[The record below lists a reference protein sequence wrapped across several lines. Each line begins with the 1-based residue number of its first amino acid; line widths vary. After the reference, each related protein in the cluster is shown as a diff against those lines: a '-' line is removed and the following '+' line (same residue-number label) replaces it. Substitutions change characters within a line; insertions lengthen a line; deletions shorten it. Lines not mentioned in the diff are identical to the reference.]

1 MNKGTHLPRMMP
13 SMTSQS
19 KPAVAWHAVCR
30 FCGRAPLVLAL
41 VLLFLPPTF
50 AAPMRIAVVLSVE
63 GASYREFASAL
74 GAQLDP
80 ALFSLSVGTDAVAPD
95 NADLYVAVGTKA
107 TAALANT
114 TRPVLSVLTPRSA
127 VDALNVPSSFAAIYI
142 DQPVSRRLALIAAVL
157 PQARSVGVLYSSSLP
172 AELPM
177 LQRAAAAA
185 GLTLNSQEVVRR
197 SDISPDL
204 AEVLSKSDVFL
215 VLADTEIYRP
225 DTLRNILL
233 QTYRQRV
240 PMIGLSSQYVRAGAL
255 CAVYTS
261 PRQIAQQA
269 ARAIRRYS
277 ASGHLPASRHP
288 EDFEVAVNTQ
298 VARSLGLNIQ
308 DAEQLRAFIGRQK

>member
-1 MNKGTHLPRMMP
+1 
-13 SMTSQS
+13 
-19 KPAVAWHAVCR
+19 
-30 FCGRAPLVLAL
+30 
-41 VLLFLPPTF
+41 
-50 AAPMRIAVVLSVE
+50 MRVAVVLSGE
-63 GASYREFASAL
+63 RAFYREFASAL

-80 ALFSLSVGTDAVAPD
+80 AQFSLSVGTEAAVPD
-95 NADLYVAVGTKA
+95 HADLYVAVGMKA
-107 TAALANT
+107 TAVLANT
-114 TRPVLSVLTPRSA
+114 TRPLLSVFTPRSA

-142 DQPVSRRLALIAAVL
+142 DQPVSRRLALITAVL
-157 PQARSVGVLYSSSLP
+157 PQARSVAVLYSSP
-172 AELPM
+172 PVELPM
-177 LQRAAAAA
+177 LQRAASAA
-185 GLTLNSQEVVRR
+185 GLTVNSREVVRR

-204 AEVLSKSDVFL
+204 AEVLNKSDVLL
-215 VLADTEIYRP
+215 VLADSEIYRP

-269 ARAIRRYS
+269 ARAIGQYA
-277 ASGHLPASRHP
+277 ASGRLPASSYP
-288 EDFEVAVNTQ
+288 DYCEVAVNTQ